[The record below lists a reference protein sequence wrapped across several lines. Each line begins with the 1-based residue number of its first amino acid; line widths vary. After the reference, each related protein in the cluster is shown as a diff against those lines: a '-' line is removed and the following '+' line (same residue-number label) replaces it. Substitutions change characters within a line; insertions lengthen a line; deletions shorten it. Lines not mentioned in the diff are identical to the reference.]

1 MDTARWRVNEK
12 SSIFFSF
19 LLDCPLRFVRKD
31 KPIICQQFTMSHSAD
46 SSSPTKDNPYQSK
59 LLVNRLLTEGSDKET
74 RHFELSLEGSSLSY
88 EPGDSLGVI
97 PQNSPQVVDD
107 LLKAVGL
114 TGEETVQVGEVG
126 LALRDSLTFRLA
138 CTTLS
143 KIQIKKFN
151 EFAKADKLT
160 DLLLPANRDAFAD
173 YLWGRELIDLFLE
186 FPQPG
191 MSADDFVGLLRPM
204 PPRLYSI
211 ASSIKAHEEQVHLT
225 VAIVRYDTHGRKR
238 EGVCS
243 SYLADRVG
251 ATIPSYFH
259 PNKNFKLPQDGNVP
273 IIMVGPGTG
282 IAPFRAFIEERRALG
297 STGKNWL
304 FFGDRSSKTDYLYG
318 EEWEKYR
325 SDGLLTELDLAW
337 SRDQAEKEYVQ
348 HKMLAKGGELFAW
361 LQDGAYFYVC
371 GDASRM
377 AKDVDLALRQIAAT
391 EGGMSEEDAAKW
403 VKSLQKEKRYLKDV
417 Y

>member
-1 MDTARWRVNEK
+1 
-12 SSIFFSF
+12 
-19 LLDCPLRFVRKD
+19 
-31 KPIICQQFTMSHSAD
+31 MSHSAD
-46 SSSPTKDNPYQSK
+46 SSSPTKYNPYQSK

-114 TGEETVQVGEVG
+114 TGEERVQVGEAS
-126 LALRDSLTFRLA
+126 LTLRESLTFRLA

-151 EFAKADKLT
+151 EIAKSDELT

-251 ATIPSYFH
+251 TTIPSYFH

>member
-1 MDTARWRVNEK
+1 
-12 SSIFFSF
+12 
-19 LLDCPLRFVRKD
+19 
-31 KPIICQQFTMSHSAD
+31 MSHSAD
-46 SSSPTKDNPYQSK
+46 SSAPTKDNPYQSK

-74 RHFELSLEGSSLSY
+74 RHFELSLQGSSLSY

-114 TGEETVQVGEVG
+114 TGEETVQVGEAG

-282 IAPFRAFIEERRALG
+282 IAPFRAFIEERQALG

>member
-1 MDTARWRVNEK
+1 
-12 SSIFFSF
+12 
-19 LLDCPLRFVRKD
+19 
-31 KPIICQQFTMSHSAD
+31 MSHSAD
-46 SSSPTKDNPYQSK
+46 SSAPTKDNPYQSK

-114 TGEETVQVGEVG
+114 TGEESVQVAEAG

-151 EFAKADKLT
+151 EFAKSDKLA

-251 ATIPSYFH
+251 ASIPSYFH

-391 EGGMSEEDAAKW
+391 EGRMPEEDAAKW

>member
-1 MDTARWRVNEK
+1 
-12 SSIFFSF
+12 
-19 LLDCPLRFVRKD
+19 
-31 KPIICQQFTMSHSAD
+31 MSHSAD
-46 SSSPTKDNPYQSK
+46 SSAPTKDNPYQSK

-114 TGEETVQVGEVG
+114 TGEESVQVGEAG

-151 EFAKADKLT
+151 EFSKADKLT

-251 ATIPSYFH
+251 ASIPSYFH

-391 EGGMSEEDAAKW
+391 EGRMPEEDAAKW